1 MSWSCLNTK
10 ENLFELF
17 TGRIDFDIIEILL
30 ENRNNDLLLVY
41 RDLIQL
47 TKDPDLEPHL
57 NLLSTEEKNQTAAA
71 STSNIPKINW
81 ERLSTT
87 ETPINKILYL
97 VSKRFKVLVLMRG
110 CPGSGKSYQATNI
123 LNSCYKNANIDDF
136 IFSADKFFI
145 KKNNGQYRFDRTK
158 LFEAHEWA
166 FQKFQT
172 AIRLE
177 VTPVIIDNT
186 NCEVWEMEK
195 YTKVAVNNGYWI
207 EIVEPNTEWAWDGI
221 ELFKKN
227 EHSVPYDS
235 IVSSIHRYEHNVNV
249 DTLLT
254 RFKLNYNKKTQP
266 PIQSNSSKM
275 YQLCENLI
283 HQRDVA
289 YESQIEIVDDFKEL
303 CVSLKQKKKKKKSK
317 KKKSTSVTNNDEDDS
332 LTPTICITQEEKD
345 DIPEG
350 NEYEKLS
357 HDIPDMYEES
367 LLSVEESSL
376 SVEESSLSVEETL
389 NYVNKSINTSE
400 NDFLFM
406 DVLNEIPEEEYSSY
420 VVFGRNR
427 DINEGN
433 LNILNMPCGK
443 LDKGTTTD
451 DLKEMTPQL
460 NLNKLYEQFPE
471 NISSLIIELFEKC
484 KGNIDWIV
492 DMLKESRHDISKQ
505 QLCNCIKYEDNYLI
519 QNVQRQDIIELVKQS
534 NEQDNNLFDSPLNI
548 QSKALNR
555 ITEESDGKKKRNGK
569 KVTDKKIQRTFKV
582 VDDDLRKD
590 IENKFTFG
598 DSLYSDH
605 VLKIKK
611 FKENQNA
618 IDSTDFIFPT
628 SENVEEDFITEKDDE
643 RDFVQLVMDK
653 SVLAQLCEYFGDF
666 SPNFNQNTVL
676 MPVKLPEKLAEELY
690 YYLIANTPLDVCNQD
705 GILQDETLARRLQEE
720 PTEEC
725 SSSSSNSYIGE
736 NTFSAV
742 LTKKLLLEKFKHINS
757 AHVLNVLRAKNYK
770 FHEANEFL
778 SESSGMKHS
787 LNQDNPT
794 VQENERSCVNWVGH
808 NASNNDQ
815 DYNRVAQEFSIQRQQ
830 LLQKAN
836 QSLSKKHPSV
846 TTYYLEQADIVK
858 QNEKDAKT
866 KALIEMVKQNENATS
881 LDLHNLTVSGAIVAL
896 DLYLDNHI
904 SNLKKHNGANR
915 GRQLTIITGRGKHSP
930 KGIARIKPVVI
941 KRLQDRCLMYLEP
954 EIPGTVMVIIKKN
967 SSLSSEY

>member
-1 MSWSCLNTK
+1 MTNYPKESMSWSCLNTK
-10 ENLFELF
+10 EDLLKLF
-17 TGRIDFDIIEILL
+17 TEHVDYDVIEMVI
-30 ENRNNDLLLVY
+30 ESRNNDLLLAY
-41 RDLIQL
+41 RDLIEL
-47 TKDPDLEPHL
+47 TKNPDPEPYLH
-57 NLLSTEEKNQTAAA
+57 LLSTEEGNQSVAA
-71 STSNIPKINW
+71 SASNIPKINW

-136 IFSADKFFI
+136 IFSADKFFT
-145 KKNNGQYRFDRTK
+145 KKYNGQYCFNRTK
-158 LFEAHEWA
+158 LSEAHEWA

-177 VTPVIIDNT
+177 VTPVIVDNT
-186 NCEVWEMEK
+186 NCEVWEMEN

-207 EIVEPNTEWAWDGI
+207 EIVEPNTEWAWDRM

-227 EHSVPYDS
+227 VHSVSYDS
-235 IVSSIHRYEHNVNV
+235 ISSSIRRYEHNINV
-249 DTLLT
+249 DSLLT
-254 RFKLNYNKKTQP
+254 RLKLKYNKKTQP

-283 HQRDVA
+283 DQRDVA
-289 YESQIEIVDDFKEL
+289 YESQIEIIDDFKDL
-303 CVSLKQKKKKKKSK
+303 CVSQKQKKKKKSK
-317 KKKSTSVTNNDEDDS
+317 KKKSSVTNNDEDDT
-332 LTPTICITQEEKD
+332 LIPTISITQEED
-345 DIPEG
+345 DIPEV
-350 NEYEKLS
+350 NEYENLS
-357 HDIPDMYEES
+357 QDIPDMD
-367 LLSVEESSL
+367 
-376 SVEESSLSVEETL
+376 EESSLSVEETS
-389 NYVNKSINTSE
+389 NYVNKSVNTSE

-433 LNILNMPCGK
+433 LSILNMPCGK

-451 DLKEMTPQL
+451 DLKEVMPQL

-471 NISSLIIELFEKC
+471 NVSSLIIELFEKC
-484 KGNIDWIV
+484 EGNIDWIV
-492 DMLKESRHDISKQ
+492 DMLIESRHDISKQ
-505 QLCNCIKYEDNYLI
+505 QLCNCIKYEDNYFI
-519 QNVQRQDIIELVKQS
+519 KNVQRQDSIELLKQS

-548 QSKALNR
+548 QTKAVIR
-555 ITEESDGKKKRNGK
+555 ITEETDSKKKKHGK
-569 KVTDKKIQRTFKV
+569 KVIDKKIQRTFKV

-618 IDSTDFIFPT
+618 IDSTDFIFPR
-628 SENVEEDFITEKDDE
+628 SESVEEDLMIEKDDE

-705 GILQDETLARRLQEE
+705 GILQDETLARKLQEE
-720 PTEEC
+720 STEEC

-757 AHVLNVLRAKNYK
+757 SHVLNVLRAKNYK

-778 SESSGMKHS
+778 SESSGIKHS

-794 VQENERSCVNWVGH
+794 VQENERSCVNWVVH

-815 DYNRVAQEFSIQRQQ
+815 DYSRAAQEFSIQRQQ
-830 LLQKAN
+830 FLQKAN
-836 QSLSKKHPSV
+836 QSLSKKQPSV
-846 TTYYLEQADIVK
+846 TAYYLEKADMVK
-858 QNEKDAKT
+858 QNEKHAKT
-866 KALIEMVKQNENATS
+866 QALVEMVKQNENATS
-881 LDLHNLTVSGAIVAL
+881 LDLHNLTVSNAILAL

-904 SNLKKHNGANR
+904 SNLKKHNGGNR

-941 KRLQDRCLMYLEP
+941 KRLQDRRLMYLEP

-967 SSLSSEY
+967 SLLS